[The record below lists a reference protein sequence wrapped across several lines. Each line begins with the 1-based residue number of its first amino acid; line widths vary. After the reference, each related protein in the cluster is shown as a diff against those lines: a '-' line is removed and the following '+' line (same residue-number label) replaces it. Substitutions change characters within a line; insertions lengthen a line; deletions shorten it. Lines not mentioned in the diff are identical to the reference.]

1 MGGGLSPSPSGWVG
15 GCSCPPAWG
24 GWFLASSHYWLHH
37 PIAGPWASGHLAT
50 ARHPPTVAGKGGG
63 PTLDPP
69 PHPPPASQRAA
80 GGCLVLPVPPAV
92 KIKLLDFTNLMRL
105 TWLRYTFLL
114 GLRADGC
121 GTRRGQLA
129 GGQAWGGGGV
139 CVADVGCCPNV
150 ASQHT
155 PGRDVP

>member
-69 PHPPPASQRAA
+69 PTPPQHHSGQQEGALSYLYRPQLRSNF
-80 GGCLVLPVPPAV
+80 L
-92 KIKLLDFTNLMRL
+92 ILLI
-105 TWLRYTFLL
+105 
-114 GLRADGC
+114 
-121 GTRRGQLA
+121 
-129 GGQAWGGGGV
+129 
-139 CVADVGCCPNV
+139 
-150 ASQHT
+150 
-155 PGRDVP
+155 